1 LSAFLSPLKKEQGQ
15 ALVETALVFAFI
27 LIPVLFGI
35 IQFGII
41 FNGQMTVTSAARE
54 GARMAVVGKSNA
66 QVKEHII
73 NYVNNRPESLF
84 IVPINENNIKIIPA
98 RDEER
103 VDGGNIDITVTA
115 ETKVVVPVLNYIVGE
130 TVSVASRA
138 VMRIE
143 VLP

>member
-1 LSAFLSPLKKEQGQ
+1 MSAFLSPLKKEQGQ

>member
-1 LSAFLSPLKKEQGQ
+1 MSAFLSTLKKEQGQ

-54 GARMAVVGKSNA
+54 GARMAVVGKKNA
-66 QVKEHII
+66 EVKDLIV

-84 IVPINENNIKIIPA
+84 IVPINENNIEILPA
-98 RDEER
+98 NDEER
-103 VDGGNIDITVTA
+103 LEGGNIDITVRA
-115 ETKVVVPVLNYIVGE
+115 ETKVIVPILNYIVGD

-138 VMRIE
+138 IMRIE
-143 VLP
+143 ILP